1 MTSNVKHANDIVGKL
16 KRQHQEK
23 IEEMQKMIDSL
34 QNEIKILKDFQDRLD
49 DL

>member
-1 MTSNVKHANDIVGKL
+1 MTSNVKHANEIVGKL
-16 KRQHQEK
+16 KQQHQEK

-34 QNEIKILKDFQDRLD
+34 QNEIKILQDFQDRLD